1 MSPLDPPYYQ
11 YVAQHF
17 MSKSEQTI
25 YIPYKHVILVIVL
38 AAIVIISWLYT
49 PETLN
54 PVQKSKTVIPL
65 ELVLTTESIALKEEN
80 LEPNKDNIGLDVNS
94 NSPDTDNENSV
105 NVDALAVS
113 QQQEAPPTVVAS
125 PEKNEDKVVIR
136 QGDILS
142 VLFDKYDLGQTTLRN
157 ILSADESL
165 LTLETLRPGQVLYFR
180 YKENTQYLEEMELY
194 KHPGYRVIYRR
205 IADDA
210 FDYETIIND
219 GEWRNET
226 VNGTIE
232 GMFYWSAQRAGLT
245 EIETATVTEIFQEQL
260 NFSRAI
266 RKGDRFQI
274 VRSVQMID
282 DQPTGKVRIESA
294 RIQQRRREYT
304 AFLFS
309 DGRYYDKQGKSL
321 ARAFTRT
328 PLNKKYRISSS
339 FNPRRVHP
347 VTGRVSP
354 HNGTDFATPTGTK
367 VFSTGDG
374 TVARVGNHPFAGR
387 YVDIQH
393 GGQYKTRYLHLH
405 RVLVRRGET
414 VRRGQAIAL
423 SGNTG
428 RSTGPHLHFELHVH
442 GRPVNPMRAKIP
454 ISRSVSKKDK
464 PLFAKKVTE
473 QTQLLDTAT

>member
-1 MSPLDPPYYQ
+1 
-11 YVAQHF
+11 
-17 MSKSEQTI
+17 MSKSEQI
-25 YIPYKHVILVIVL
+25 LYVPYKHVILVIVL

-54 PVQKSKTVIPL
+54 PVQKSKTIIPL
-65 ELVLTTESIALKEEN
+65 ELVLSTESIAPKEES
-80 LEPNKDNIGLDVNS
+80 LEQNKDNLELEINS
-94 NSPDTDNENSV
+94 SRPDTDNENSV
-105 NVDALAVS
+105 NVDALAVN
-113 QQQEAPPTVVAS
+113 QQQEAPPTVVTS

-142 VLFDKYDLGQTTLRN
+142 VLFDKYDLGQTILHN

-180 YKENTQYLEEMELY
+180 YKENTRYLEEMELY

-232 GMFYWSAQRAGLT
+232 GVFYWSAQRAGLT

>member
-1 MSPLDPPYYQ
+1 
-11 YVAQHF
+11 
-17 MSKSEQTI
+17 MSKSEQTL
-25 YIPYKHVILVIVL
+25 YVPYKHVILVIVL
-38 AAIVIISWLYT
+38 AAIVIISWLYA
-49 PETLN
+49 PETPN
-54 PVQKSKTVIPL
+54 PVQKSNTVIPL
-65 ELVLTTESIALKEEN
+65 ELVLTTENMVLKEEN
-80 LEPNKDNIGLDVNS
+80 LEPNKDNLGLDINS
-94 NSPDTDNENSV
+94 NRPDTVNESSV
-105 NVDALAVS
+105 NVDALAVN

-142 VLFDKYDLGQTTLRN
+142 VLFDKYDLGQTTLHN

-180 YKENTQYLEEMELY
+180 YKENTRYLEEMELY

-354 HNGTDFATPTGTK
+354 HNGTDFATPTGTT

-374 TVARVGNHPFAGR
+374 TVTRVGNHPFAGR

-442 GRPVNPMRAKIP
+442 GRPVNPMKAKIP

>member
-1 MSPLDPPYYQ
+1 
-11 YVAQHF
+11 
-17 MSKSEQTI
+17 
-25 YIPYKHVILVIVL
+25 
-38 AAIVIISWLYT
+38 
-49 PETLN
+49 
-54 PVQKSKTVIPL
+54 
-65 ELVLTTESIALKEEN
+65 
-80 LEPNKDNIGLDVNS
+80 
-94 NSPDTDNENSV
+94 
-105 NVDALAVS
+105 
-113 QQQEAPPTVVAS
+113 
-125 PEKNEDKVVIR
+125 
-136 QGDILS
+136 
-142 VLFDKYDLGQTTLRN
+142 
-157 ILSADESL
+157 
-165 LTLETLRPGQVLYFR
+165 
-180 YKENTQYLEEMELY
+180 
-194 KHPGYRVIYRR
+194 VIYRR

-473 QTQLLDTAT
+473 QTQLLDLI

>member
-1 MSPLDPPYYQ
+1 
-11 YVAQHF
+11 
-17 MSKSEQTI
+17 MSKSEQTL
-25 YIPYKHVILVIVL
+25 YVPYKHVILVIVL

-65 ELVLTTESIALKEEN
+65 ELVLTTESIAPKEES
-80 LEPNKDNIGLDVNS
+80 LEQNKDNLELEINS
-94 NSPDTDNENSV
+94 SRPDTDNENSV
-105 NVDALAVS
+105 NVDALVVN
-113 QQQEAPPTVVAS
+113 QQQEAPPTVVTS

-473 QTQLLDTAT
+473 QTQLLDLI

>member
-1 MSPLDPPYYQ
+1 MP
-11 YVAQHF
+11 
-17 MSKSEQTI
+17 KSEQKI
-25 YIPYKHVILVIVL
+25 YIPYKHVALIIVL
-38 AAIVIISWLYT
+38 AAIVIISWLST
-49 PETLN
+49 PETTTSDQQ
-54 PVQKSKTVIPL
+54 PTTAIPL
-65 ELVLTTESIALKEEN
+65 DLGLKVENITLKEE
-80 LEPNKDNIGLDVNS
+80 GLDIEGLNIETVEAETDSSVSDAKSQSSANTVNI
-94 NSPDTDNENSV
+94 SP
-105 NVDALAVS
+105 LAES
-113 QQQEAPPTVVAS
+113 QQQEEAPPPTVAAL
-125 PEKNEDKVVIR
+125 PEKKEDKVVIR

-142 VLFDKYDLGQTTLRN
+142 VLFDEYDLGQTALRN

-165 LTLETLRPGQVLYFR
+165 LALETLRPGQVLYFR
-180 YKENTQYLEEMELY
+180 YKDNTKYLKEMELY

-210 FDYETIIND
+210 FEYETIIKD
-219 GEWRNET
+219 GKWRSET

-232 GMFYWSAQRAGLT
+232 GIFYLSAQRAGLT

-260 NFSRAI
+260 NFSRSI
-266 RKGDRFQI
+266 QKGDQFQV
-274 VRSVQMID
+274 VRSVQTVD
-282 DQPTGKVRIESA
+282 DQPTGQVRIESA
-294 RIQQRRREYT
+294 RIQRGRRDYT

-405 RVLVRRGET
+405 RVLVRRGQT

-428 RSTGPHLHFELHVH
+428 RSTGPHLHFELHVY
-442 GRPVNPMRAKIP
+442 GRPVNPMKAKIP

-464 PLFAKKVTE
+464 PLFAKKVKE
-473 QTQLLDTAT
+473 QTQLLDLI

>member
-1 MSPLDPPYYQ
+1 
-11 YVAQHF
+11 
-17 MSKSEQTI
+17 MSKSEQTL
-25 YIPYKHVILVIVL
+25 YVPYKHVILVIVL

-65 ELVLTTESIALKEEN
+65 ELVLTTESIAPKEEN
-80 LEPNKDNIGLDVNS
+80 LEQNKDNPELEINS
-94 NSPDTDNENSV
+94 SRPDTDNENSV
-105 NVDALAVS
+105 NVDALAVN
-113 QQQEAPPTVVAS
+113 QQQEAPPMVVTS

-180 YKENTQYLEEMELY
+180 YKKNTQYLEEMELY

-473 QTQLLDTAT
+473 QTQLLDLI

>member
-1 MSPLDPPYYQ
+1 
-11 YVAQHF
+11 
-17 MSKSEQTI
+17 MSKSEQTL
-25 YIPYKHVILVIVL
+25 YVPYKHVILVIVL
-38 AAIVIISWLYT
+38 AAIVILSWLYT

-65 ELVLTTESIALKEEN
+65 ELVLTTESIAPKEEN
-80 LEPNKDNIGLDVNS
+80 LEQNKDNLELEINS
-94 NSPDTDNENSV
+94 SRPDTDNENSV
-105 NVDALAVS
+105 NVDALAVN
-113 QQQEAPPTVVAS
+113 QQQEAPPTVVTS

-473 QTQLLDTAT
+473 QTQLLDLI

>member
-1 MSPLDPPYYQ
+1 
-11 YVAQHF
+11 
-17 MSKSEQTI
+17 MSKSEQTL
-25 YIPYKHVILVIVL
+25 YVPYKHVILVIVL
-38 AAIVIISWLYT
+38 AAIVILSWLYT

-65 ELVLTTESIALKEEN
+65 ELVLTTESIAPKEES
-80 LEPNKDNIGLDVNS
+80 LEQNKDNLELEINS
-94 NSPDTDNENSV
+94 SRPDTDNENSV
-105 NVDALAVS
+105 NVDALAVN
-113 QQQEAPPTVVAS
+113 QQQEAPPTVVTS

-473 QTQLLDTAT
+473 QTQLLDLI

>member
-1 MSPLDPPYYQ
+1 
-11 YVAQHF
+11 
-17 MSKSEQTI
+17 MSKSEQTL
-25 YIPYKHVILVIVL
+25 YVPYKHVILVIVL

-65 ELVLTTESIALKEEN
+65 ELVLTTESIAPKEEN
-80 LEPNKDNIGLDVNS
+80 LEQNKDNLELEINS
-94 NSPDTDNENSV
+94 SRPDTDNENSV
-105 NVDALAVS
+105 NVDALAVN
-113 QQQEAPPTVVAS
+113 QQQEAPPTVVTS

-473 QTQLLDTAT
+473 QTQLLDLI